1 MYWHCENEIG
11 IAKLALRNF
20 RIANLNL
27 ALRKWFWHCENGFA
41 KFSHCEWNLALRK
54 WLCEIF
60 ALRMEFGI
68 AKMALRIHCEFRN
81 AKFRIGFVRGNFRKA
96 TVYWVVGFRNAKLV
110 CEHFAKFAMAAN
122 CLRTVC
128 ENPLLLNFYAFCPVF
143 NCISFSSLFL

>member
-1 MYWHCENEIG
+1 MYWHCEIG
-11 IAKLALRNF
+11 I
-20 RIANLNL
+20 
-27 ALRKWFWHCENGFA
+27 A
-41 KFSHCEWNLALRK
+41 KFSHCEFEFGIAKLVLALRN

-68 AKMALRIHCEFRN
+68 AKLALRTHCEFRN

-128 ENPLLLNFYAFCPVF
+128 ENLLLLNFYAFCPVF
-143 NCISFSSLFL
+143 NCISFSSRFL

>member
-1 MYWHCENEIG
+1 MYWHCEIEIG
-11 IAKLALRNF
+11 IAKLALQNF

-27 ALRKWFWHCENGFA
+27 ALRNWFC
-41 KFSHCEWNLALRK
+41 K
-54 WLCEIF
+54 IF

-68 AKMALRIHCEFRN
+68 AKLALRTHCEFRN

-128 ENPLLLNFYAFCPVF
+128 ENLLLLNFYAFCPVF